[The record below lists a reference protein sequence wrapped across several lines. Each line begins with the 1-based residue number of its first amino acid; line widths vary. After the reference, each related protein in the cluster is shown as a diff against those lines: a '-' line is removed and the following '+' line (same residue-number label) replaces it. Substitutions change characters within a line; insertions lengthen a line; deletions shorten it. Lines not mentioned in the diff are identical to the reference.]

1 MREAVTER
9 TQEQGPRGDP
19 AFELQIADALSMVEP
34 RRALRDL
41 RARGRR
47 FFRGGS
53 GVMAVV
59 ADIDHL
65 SAAISH
71 ATAPAF
77 LLGAVAGFLSVLVG
91 RMERVMDRN
100 RALQSGGADA
110 LDPSLKDAIAKS
122 FARRMQLLSRAIYYA
137 VLSALITAALL
148 IAVFAAALDSA
159 TAASWPRCSR

>member
-1 MREAVTER
+1 
-9 TQEQGPRGDP
+9 
-19 AFELQIADALSMVEP
+19 
-34 RRALRDL
+34 
-41 RARGRR
+41 
-47 FFRGGS
+47 
-53 GVMAVV
+53 MAVV
-59 ADIDHL
+59 ADFDHL

-77 LLGAVAGFLSVLVG
+77 MLGAVAGFLSVLVG

-100 RALQSGGADA
+100 RALQSSGADA

-148 IAVFAAALDSA
+148 TGAFVAALVGYGHGGIMAAMFVVALVLLMVSLVELTREIRVHMA
-159 TAASWPRCSR
+159 TMHLD